1 MSSGSASKLVNGEN
15 KKENVHGYEYGNRKE
30 NESSA
35 AGSTGSSIVVLTGN
49 TSNAT
54 TIVTG
59 GVVGTGTTASSTASN
74 NHCGSVCGHGGSGCS
89 TSSDNGDSGS
99 NSGVCVTGLTAG
111 GVVGVEFCDVN
122 SDLKTPENHEEI
134 HDHRDVNSGTEY
146 SETEFQEPYSG
157 TCIGT
162 PIVDLTTTTATT
174 TTTTTTITIIEHDD
188 RTTTTTTTTTTVP
201 ALYYEEDEEED
212 NEEDDDNMVA
222 AMNEHL
228 STTSATSGVRSNTV
242 STTSTTGNSVIN
254 QNNSCSRNEF
264 QSVDEDGKSA
274 AGILSFPCDFDHMY
288 ASMTDGGAPAAV
300 TATSALGVSP
310 LRGNEP
316 RQNDLTE
323 VKHLKELL
331 LLHLDLIQQ
340 QSEQIVT
347 KDKLLAALRQENE
360 TLKLRLERM
369 DRRVNLQKLRSESNE
384 NSIASEHIGACSPP
398 TVNSVNV
405 PSTSELHRGIQS
417 ENNNSQYNESFKI
430 RLNTSGGITTVKQE
444 PNDNQSKHETKIE
457 TGNDIRLEWEEK
469 KKRRTDP
476 VPLSSGS
483 KRKRG
488 VSCSSTISN
497 DTSSTVQDRILTQ
510 ESNRKGDRKGKPLTK
525 KESFLTTEEH
535 YYTAVGDP
543 NYTLSLKEPNPVEN
557 DTSLEVP
564 NWRVKIYTSC
574 YTMEGTENLDDEIF
588 NKRHLKLE
596 NDERRRKRWDVQRIR
611 EQRHIEKLKQRQER
625 QNHQATCYN
634 TNHTGPCPSAIEE
647 ETVSSLWPDLE
658 QIQSLQVDPQLPVTA
673 FGAPIPSFS
682 PSEFSLPWSNMS
694 RSNSRRPKRS
704 TGRRKS
710 TRR

>member
-1 MSSGSASKLVNGEN
+1 MSSGSASKLVNGQN
-15 KKENVHGYEYGNRKE
+15 KKENVHAYKHENRKG
-30 NESSA
+30 NESGA
-35 AGSTGSSIVVLTGN
+35 AGSTASSIVVLAGDTR
-49 TSNAT
+49 NAT
-54 TIVTG
+54 TLDAAT
-59 GVVGTGTTASSTASN
+59 GTGTSASSISIS
-74 NHCGSVCGHGGSGCS
+74 GSVFGSDSGNGGTACFGGSCG
-89 TSSDNGDSGS
+89 DGDSGS
-99 NSGVCVTGLTAG
+99 NSGVCVIGLTAG
-111 GVVGVEFCDVN
+111 GVVDSVEYHDVN
-122 SDLKTPENHEEI
+122 SDLKTPDNLEEI
-134 HDHRDVNSGTEY
+134 QDQRDSTDETELC
-146 SETEFQEPYSG
+146 ETEFQDPYPG
-157 TCIGT
+157 TCIEA
-162 PIVDLTTTTATT
+162 PIVNLTTTTTNATD
-174 TTTTTTITIIEHDD
+174 TTTTIFTIIEHDD
-188 RTTTTTTTTTTVP
+188 QTTTAVSAATSC
-201 ALYYEEDEEED
+201 YEGDEDED

-228 STTSATSGVRSNTV
+228 STTSATSGVRSSTV
-242 STTSTTGNSVIN
+242 STTSTAANSILG
-254 QNNSCSRNEF
+254 QNNNCSRNEF
-264 QSVDEDGKSA
+264 QNVDENGKPA

-288 ASMTDGGAPAAV
+288 ASMTDGGAPVAA

-369 DRRVNLQKLRSESNE
+369 DRRVNLQKLRSENNE
-384 NSIASEHIGACSPP
+384 NSITSEHIGACSPP
-398 TVNSVNV
+398 SINSVNV
-405 PSTSELHRGIQS
+405 PSTSEIHRNVQA

-444 PNDNQSKHETKIE
+444 PNDNQGKLEAKIE
-457 TGNDIRLEWEEK
+457 TGSDIRLEWEER
-469 KKRRTDP
+469 KKRRSDP
-476 VPLSSGS
+476 ISLSGGN

-497 DTSSTVQDRILTQ
+497 DTSSTVQDKVLTH
-510 ESNRKGDRKGKPLTK
+510 ETTRKGDRKGKLLAK
-525 KESFLTTEEH
+525 KQSFLTTEEH

-543 NYTLSLKEPNPVEN
+543 NYTLSLKEPSPMES

-634 TNHTGPCPSAIEE
+634 TNHTGPCPSTIEE
-647 ETVSSLWPDLE
+647 EAVSSLWPDME
-658 QIQSLQVDPQLPVTA
+658 HIQSLQVDAQLPVTA
-673 FGAPIPSFS
+673 FGAPIPSFT
-682 PSEFSLPWSNMS
+682 PSEFSLPWSNMP
-694 RSNSRRPKRS
+694 RSTSRRPKRS